1 LEQPLGYLNY
11 LSPDI
16 FHINLYHVA
25 AMATL
30 FSGFTLPLLLAF
42 AKREG
47 QTANLF
53 LSAALAVIV
62 LKTGGLSP
70 IFLPALGRCCI
81 FMCGG

>member
-1 LEQPLGYLNY
+1 MN
-11 LSPDI
+11 PDI

-30 FSGFTLPLLLAF
+30 FSGFTLALLLAF

-47 QTANLF
+47 QVANLF

-70 IFLPALGRCCI
+70 HFYRSWGRCCI
-81 FMCGG
+81 FMCGR